1 MELLIIFLVLAIG
14 VSFICSILEAVL
26 LSVSDSFVAMLEE
39 EGASHAEQLRKMKE
53 DIDRPLATILSLNTI
68 AHTVG
73 AAGVG
78 AQAQRLFGEASITLV
93 STVLTLLI
101 LFLSEIIPKTL
112 GARFWRQLTHPTV
125 WLLQVLMII
134 LSPLV
139 WVCQKITGLISRS
152 GDTKSFSRKEFAAMA
167 TRGAEEGVL
176 AQSEATTFKNLV
188 FIESLTAHD
197 VMTPRTVVHS
207 IKSTMQVSKAV
218 EHVAHHKLS
227 RIPVYGEHKEDI
239 LGYVLRGDI
248 LLAAVE
254 KKFDLQVHDL
264 KRNILTASENIS
276 LKDLFSRMNKR
287 HEHICALV
295 DEYGGFSGLITM
307 EDVVETILGFEI
319 VDELDTIEDM
329 QKLARKNWRIRASRN
344 GIQVEDH

>member
-1 MELLIIFLVLAIG
+1 MELLLLFLVLAIG
-14 VSFICSILEAVL
+14 ISFICSILEAVL

-39 EGASHAEQLRKMKE
+39 DGASYASQLRQMKE

-112 GARFWRQLTHPTV
+112 GARFWRQLTYPTV
-125 WLLQVLMII
+125 WLLQILMIL

-139 WVCQKITGLISRS
+139 WVCQKITGLISPS
-152 GDTKSFSRKEFAAMA
+152 DDTKSFSRKEFAAMA

-188 FIESLTAHD
+188 FF
-197 VMTPRTVVHS
+197 
-207 IKSTMQVSKAV
+207 KA
-218 EHVAHHKLS
+218 A
-227 RIPVYGEHKEDI
+227 
-239 LGYVLRGDI
+239 
-248 LLAAVE
+248 
-254 KKFDLQVHDL
+254 
-264 KRNILTASENIS
+264 T
-276 LKDLFSRMNKR
+276 
-287 HEHICALV
+287 
-295 DEYGGFSGLITM
+295 
-307 EDVVETILGFEI
+307 
-319 VDELDTIEDM
+319 
-329 QKLARKNWRIRASRN
+329 
-344 GIQVEDH
+344 